1 MHLASDTTK
10 TEQTSAHMESTWTLM
25 QEKHT
30 QINFEEF

>member
-10 TEQTSAHMESTWTLM
+10 TEQTLAHMENTCTLM
-25 QEKHT
+25 QEKHN